1 LLGGITIAT
10 RVVVLVGIGD
20 QKAFELLQILG
31 FTSYG
36 LAYLALF
43 AIPLLARKECGI
55 RTGWWLR
62 FAAAS
67 GFLVTLL
74 FVYRLG
80 FFPQPVSFERCM
92 TCRGIRQ

>member
-1 LLGGITIAT
+1 
-10 RVVVLVGIGD
+10 VVLVGIGD

-55 RTGWWLR
+55 RTGGGCALPPLPDSW
-62 FAAAS
+62 
-67 GFLVTLL
+67 
-74 FVYRLG
+74 
-80 FFPQPVSFERCM
+80 
-92 TCRGIRQ
+92 

>member
-1 LLGGITIAT
+1 M
-10 RVVVLVGIGD
+10 VLVGIGD
-20 QKAFELLQILG
+20 QNAFELLQILG
-31 FTSYG
+31 FTSNG

-67 GFLVTLL
+67 GFLVTL
-74 FVYRLG
+74 
-80 FFPQPVSFERCM
+80 P
-92 TCRGIRQ
+92 CRAVEPPPSGMGI